1 MNTIGIALV
10 WCVVQ
15 VTLLGILAGG
25 LYLLVGRLRPAAA
38 APVALSGLVMVVVL
52 SLLALSPW
60 PRWAFHATPQPPAAS
75 SAVAAESVPPPA
87 DNADRPSFDNSPLPL
102 GEGLEVRAEDSPRP
116 QTAEQPAA
124 APAHAPRSRSFG
136 SPLLMSLPVP
146 RRRPRRTPGIGR
158 RWRRCC

>member
-25 LYLLVGRLRPAAA
+25 LYLLVERLRPAAA
-38 APVALSGLVMVVVL
+38 APVVLSGLAMVVVL

-75 SAVAAESVPPPA
+75 SAVAAESV
-87 DNADRPSFDNSPLPL
+87 
-102 GEGLEVRAEDSPRP
+102 
-116 QTAEQPAA
+116 
-124 APAHAPRSRSFG
+124 
-136 SPLLMSLPVP
+136 
-146 RRRPRRTPGIGR
+146 RRRPIMPIGHRSTTPLYLWERG
-158 RWRRCC
+158 WR